1 MTNPFNP
8 SFGKVPSIFLNRN
21 SLTSRIVTELENGD
35 SPFQTSLIYG
45 QRGSGKTTLMTNI
58 ANEINLK
65 KDWLVIDLLLDDD
78 LLESLINQLRNR
90 LANHT
95 SLQNLDLKV
104 GFSGLGVNAKFS
116 KNSSQNFQLLFEKYL
131 SQLNAKGIK
140 VLINIDEIEATPQLR
155 KLVSCYQVMLRKNL
169 NVSLLMAGLPENVSE
184 LQNDKVLTFL
194 LRANRIVLTPI
205 SAANIMESYKNTFKN
220 DGYQISHETLLY
232 MTKQTL
238 GFAYAFQLLGYYVWQ
253 YATDNQLNEIT
264 ISSIQK
270 VLDNYINDLNRNVYF
285 KVYNEMSNKEQEF
298 VQAMAT
304 INQPKIKAKSIS
316 EVMNK
321 PANYISVYRK
331 KLIDN
336 QVIKSAGYGY
346 VSFIL
351 PYFDRYVK
359 DQMLLDLF

>member
-1 MTNPFNP
+1 
-8 SFGKVPSIFLNRN
+8 
-21 SLTSRIVTELENGD
+21 
-35 SPFQTSLIYG
+35 
-45 QRGSGKTTLMTNI
+45 
-58 ANEINLK
+58 
-65 KDWLVIDLLLDDD
+65 
-78 LLESLINQLRNR
+78 
-90 LANHT
+90 
-95 SLQNLDLKV
+95 
-104 GFSGLGVNAKFS
+104 
-116 KNSSQNFQLLFEKYL
+116 
-131 SQLNAKGIK
+131 
-140 VLINIDEIEATPQLR
+140 
-155 KLVSCYQVMLRKNL
+155 
-169 NVSLLMAGLPENVSE
+169 
-184 LQNDKVLTFL
+184 
-194 LRANRIVLTPI
+194 
-205 SAANIMESYKNTFKN
+205 MESYKNTFEN
-220 DGYQISHETLLY
+220 DDYQISHETLLY

-253 YATDNQLNEIT
+253 YAADNQLKEIT

-304 INQPKIKAKSIS
+304 INQPKIKAKNIS